1 MFKKLNAINKTLV
14 FRWISVLF
22 ILVGICLIGYTIKAI
37 FFKPDYEIK
46 TEYYDDLNSEGNI
59 LLPDDHNESSSE
71 IADTKEK
78 TKSVGISYE
87 IRDYYERLSEIAENK
102 EKTEFVGTSHE
113 KGDYVGE
120 LIIPSL
126 DVELPIYEGTEKS
139 ELSKGVGRFIG
150 SAQPGEADNCVL
162 SGHRETVFS
171 QLGDLELGETVI
183 VKSELGLF
191 SYEVDEIRIVDEDDR
206 TVIVPYDEAILTLT
220 TCYPF
225 NDIGFAPERYI
236 VSAKMTEFKLSE

>member
-1 MFKKLNAINKTLV
+1 MFKKIKAINKVLV
-14 FRWISVLF
+14 FRWVSILF
-22 ILVGICLIGYTIKAI
+22 VIVGICLTGYTIKAI

-46 TEYYDDLNSEGNI
+46 TEYDDDLNSEGHI
-59 LLPDDHNESSSE
+59 LSPDDPNESSSE
-71 IADTKEK
+71 IADTEENTESLEISYEARDYYESLGEIADDKEK
-78 TKSVGISYE
+78 TQFVGISYE
-87 IRDYYERLSEIAENK
+87 EE
-102 EKTEFVGTSHE
+102 
-113 KGDYVGE
+113 DYVGE
-120 LIIPSL
+120 LLIPSL
-126 DVELPIYEGTEKS
+126 DLELPIYEGTEKS
-139 ELSKGVGRFIG
+139 ELRKGVGRFIG

-171 QLGDLELGETVI
+171 QLGNLELGETVI

-225 NDIGFAPERYI
+225 NGIGIAPERYI
-236 VSAKMTEFKLSE
+236 VSAKMTETKLAE